1 MEPQTAKGKIRT
13 TANFHEQR
21 KNHLLSL
28 TLVPVFTVLMCVSAQ
43 IRIPV
48 PVIPFTLQVTVA
60 IMSGLLLGARLG
72 FLSQALYLFMG
83 LMGLPV
89 FAGGGGIGYVVTGS
103 FGYLVGFLF
112 CALLGGFLADLADR
126 RTDKVHISYIR
137 ILLVS
142 LAALLVC
149 YSFGIVYL
157 YFLSNYYTGYTGTKY
172 SFLVTL
178 AFGTLPY
185 IGKDIVLCL
194 LASELTRRLWRFR
207 YRKTH
212 RGSSTDIPADRT
224 AGCPTK
230 ADSIGAPSGPADS
243 M

>member
-1 MEPQTAKGKIRT
+1 MEPKTDNSKMKTA
-13 TANFHEQR
+13 ANFHEQR

-60 IMSGLLLGARLG
+60 IMSGLLLGGRLG

-89 FAGGGGIGYVVTGS
+89 FAGGGGIGYVATGS

-112 CALLGGFLADLADR
+112 CALAGGFLADLADR
-126 RTDKVHISYIR
+126 HTDKVHISYIR
-137 ILLVS
+137 ILLIS
-142 LAALLVC
+142 LAGLLVC
-149 YSFGIVYL
+149 YTFGIIYL
-157 YFLSNYYTGYTGTKY
+157 YFLSNYYTGFTGTKY
-172 SFLVTL
+172 SFLTTL
-178 AFGTLPY
+178 AVGTLPY
-185 IGKDIVLCL
+185 VGKDIVLCL

-207 YRKTH
+207 YRKIN
-212 RGSSTDIPADRT
+212 SVVSTDRT
-224 AGCPTK
+224 AVVE
-230 ADSIGAPSGPADS
+230 
-243 M
+243 